1 MSASSAQ
8 SALSEGIYL
17 LKNEESGLYAGV
29 QGAKTAQSV
38 PVVQQELNPQGTA
51 RHSQLWHLRPNAA
64 KDGAW
69 TLQNVHST
77 LRMDIM
83 TGRGRAGSPVQQCPA
98 ETRRDLLVS
107 QLWRPVAV
115 GDDRYTLVN
124 VNSGHL
130 LSVHDDSSEP
140 DAALEQAGKP
150 DLGAR
155 TAQQWRFERV
165 PSRGETTAF
174 DALTATVVS
183 SSGGVLGSVLGSLS
197 GSAKQAL
204 DAGGGIFEAAAK
216 AIPDSDTPYVR
227 FEGFRGDEFIR
238 FSKRRGIEAGP
249 RKIADQFP
257 HLPKPFSDGFDA
269 VGPAAARSG
278 HTYLGIK
285 RYQAIEFSEKG
296 HGPVH
301 DTEHMLDPG
310 LLQTVGELCDI
321 TGFGAEGGRLVVF
334 GRKDS
339 FTTEPGRGDLAR
351 GSSHQQFLLTAAP
364 DAFAFGPDAA
374 ATAVSGSTAHYFL
387 TKGDEF
393 VVVSEDKLIQGPAR
407 LTHAYPFLDGLWM

>member
-1 MSASSAQ
+1 MSALSD
-8 SALSEGIYL
+8 ALSEGIYL
-17 LKNEESGLYAGV
+17 LKNEASGLYAGV
-29 QGAKTAQSV
+29 RGAKTAQSV
-38 PVVQQELNPQGTA
+38 PIVQRELHPQGTA
-51 RHSQLWHLRPNAA
+51 RYSQLWHLRPNAA
-64 KDGAW
+64 KEGAW
-69 TLQNVHST
+69 TLQSVHSA

-98 ETRRDLLVS
+98 ETRQDLLVS
-107 QLWRPVAV
+107 QLWRPVAS
-115 GDDRYTLVN
+115 GDDRYTLLN

-130 LSVHDDSSEP
+130 LSVHDDSTVP
-140 DAALEQAGKP
+140 DAPLEQAAKP
-150 DLGAR
+150 AAGAR
-155 TAQQWRFERV
+155 TAQQWCLERV
-165 PSRGETTAF
+165 ESRGETTAF

-183 SSGGVLGSVLGSLS
+183 SSGGILGSVLGSLS
-197 GSAKQAL
+197 GAAKQAL
-204 DAGGGIFEAAAK
+204 DAGGGVFEAAAK

-257 HLPKPFSDGFDA
+257 HLPKPFRDGFDA
-269 VGPAAARSG
+269 VGPAAKRSG
-278 HTYLGIK
+278 HTYLGFT
-285 RYQAIEFSEKG
+285 RDQAVEFSDKR

-301 DTEHMLDPG
+301 DAESILHPG
-310 LLQTVGELCDI
+310 LVQAVGELCDV
-321 TGFGAEGGRLVVF
+321 TGFGTERNRLVVF

-339 FTTEPGRGDLAR
+339 CTMDPTKVDLAR

-364 DAFAFGPDAA
+364 DAFGFGPDAA

-393 VVVSEDKLIQGPAR
+393 VVVSEDRLIQGPVK
-407 LTHAYPFLDGLWM
+407 LTEAYPFLDGLWM

>member
-1 MSASSAQ
+1 M

-38 PVVQQELNPQGTA
+38 PVVQQELHPQGTA
-51 RHSQLWHLRPNAA
+51 RYSQLWHLRPNAA
-64 KDGAW
+64 REDAW
-69 TLQNVHST
+69 TLQSVHST

-98 ETRRDLLVS
+98 ETRQDLLVS
-107 QLWRPVAV
+107 QLWQPVEI

-130 LSVHDDSSEP
+130 LSVRDDSSVP
-140 DAALEQAGKP
+140 DAALEQAAKP
-150 DLGAR
+150 ALGPR
-155 TAQQWRFERV
+155 TAQQWILERV
-165 PSRGETTAF
+165 PGRGETKGF

-183 SSGGVLGSVLGSLS
+183 SSGGVLGTVLGSLS
-197 GSAKQAL
+197 GATKQAL
-204 DAGGGIFEAAAK
+204 DAGGGIFESAAK

-227 FEGFRGDEFIR
+227 FDGFRGDEFIR

-257 HLPKPFSDGFDA
+257 HLPKPFSDGFEA
-269 VGPAAARSG
+269 VGPAAKHGG
-278 HTYLGIK
+278 HTYLGFM
-285 RYQAIEFSEKG
+285 RDQVVEFSDKS

-301 DTEHMLDPG
+301 DAENILHPE
-310 LLQTVGELCDI
+310 LLRAVGELCDV
-321 TGFGAEGGRLVVF
+321 TGFGNDGGRLLVF
-334 GRKDS
+334 GQKDS
-339 FTTEPGRGDLAR
+339 CTVDPAEVHLRR
-351 GSSHQQFLLTAAP
+351 GSYHQQFLLTAAP
-364 DAFAFGPDAA
+364 EAFGFGPDSAS
-374 ATAVSGSTAHYFL
+374 TAVADSTAHYFL

-407 LTHAYPFLDGLWM
+407 LVDIYPFLDGLWM